1 MNNTSSQ
8 NQSVMM
14 RRRMGAKSNGSMPP
28 YNPSL
33 GKAFS
38 STPNR
43 LGNIVPQFFPP
54 DLDAGPGVPTPTKH
68 PFLPTPHLDDKYNF
82 IDYSKIR
89 KGDLGF
95 INLGP
100 VDNLNV
106 PALVAFGLIYVGSGA
121 PGYKAVVRQA
131 KKIIAKPEKYI
142 RTTAMVSGL
151 AILFAYGQAQ
161 A

>member
-14 RRRMGAKSNGSMPP
+14 RRNMSSSSNGSMPP
-28 YNPSL
+28 YHPSL
-33 GKAFS
+33 GKAF
-38 STPNR
+38 TATANR
-43 LGNIVPQFFPP
+43 LGSIVPVSPP
-54 DLDAGPGVPTPTKH
+54 ETKH
-68 PFLPTPHLDDKYNF
+68 PYLPTPQLDDNYNF
-82 IDYSKIR
+82 IDYSNIR

-95 INLGP
+95 INIGP

-106 PALVAFGLIYVGSGA
+106 PALVAFGLIYVGSGM

-151 AILFAYGQAQ
+151 AILLAYGQAQ